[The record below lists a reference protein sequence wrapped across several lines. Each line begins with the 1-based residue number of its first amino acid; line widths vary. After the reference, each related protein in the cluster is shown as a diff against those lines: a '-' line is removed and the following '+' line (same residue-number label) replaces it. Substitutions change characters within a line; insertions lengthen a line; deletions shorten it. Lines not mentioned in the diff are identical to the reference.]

1 MFDPGE
7 GRCSVLFQLSPE
19 EPPTH
24 SGTEGGQEKG
34 GRGVLQVP
42 LFVDWALVQRE
53 RGLGGES
60 GCQRS

>member
-1 MFDPGE
+1 MLGVISAEPG
-7 GRCSVLFQLSPE
+7 GA
-19 EPPTH
+19 PTQ

-42 LFVDWALVQRE
+42 LFVDWALVHRE

>member
-1 MFDPGE
+1 MFE
-7 GRCSVLFQLSPE
+7 WTWNLTESPRE
-19 EPPTH
+19 EK
-24 SGTEGGQEKG
+24 SRAEERMGGQEKG